1 MSLTEEAKFERMWE
15 RYPMLGNLLGN
26 KSISWKWYGAS
37 TASDNIYDRF
47 NRLLQI
53 VALVSDNTKELN
65 ELINSKEL
73 NSKEIDYELHLLGEE
88 LEDASNKIL
97 SMHNEIKLIRRST
110 T

>member
-1 MSLTEEAKFERMWE
+1 MSLTEKAEFERMWG
-15 RYPMLGNLLGN
+15 RYPKLGNLLGK
-26 KSISWKWYGAS
+26 KSISGKWYGAS
-37 TASDNIYDRF
+37 TASDNIFDRF

-88 LEDASNKIL
+88 LEDASNKIQL
-97 SMHNEIKLIRRST
+97 MRNEIKSIRRT
-110 T
+110 TT